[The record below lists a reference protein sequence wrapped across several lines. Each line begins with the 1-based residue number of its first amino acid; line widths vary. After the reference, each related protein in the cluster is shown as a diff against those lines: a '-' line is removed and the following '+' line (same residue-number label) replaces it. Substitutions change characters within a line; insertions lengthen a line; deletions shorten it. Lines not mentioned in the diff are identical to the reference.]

1 MGENHWVSGLKI
13 VIMGAGSIG
22 SLFGARLAVAKNDV
36 ALIARKSHMKAI
48 QQTGLRVDGVSGK
61 RVTKVKVVER
71 PSQLKEDI
79 DLILLTV
86 KAYDTKQAVI
96 EVEGIMKKDTPLLC
110 LQNGLGLEEI
120 AASILGRE
128 RVLRGVTRNGA
139 LLKEPGLVLHTGRGE
154 TIIGELN
161 GKITERTRI
170 IAEVFSEA
178 ELLTRVTDNMKGA
191 VWNKVLINAGINPF
205 GTLTKMKNGELLT
218 IHELRELMVKTV
230 IEGKHVASKN
240 GVKLEN
246 DPVSSM
252 LKTAELTA
260 QNKNSMLQDIER
272 GKRTEIDF
280 INGAISSLGKK
291 LRVST
296 PLNSLLTYLVRGLEK
311 STKV

>member
-1 MGENHWVSGLKI
+1 MSGLKI